1 MTITPR
7 YAPAT
12 QAVGED
18 DFLLYVNKTGKAKES
33 QSMVDN
39 WSENWKNWKNDKLGS
54 KIDDWIKSIES
65 SYVAEQSANVIA
77 SEGEPDLLMNI
88 TVHIPMLPQ
97 DTLSG
102 TSLISRARR
111 NKN

>member
-39 WSENWKNWKNDKLGS
+39 WSENWKTGKMTN
-54 KIDDWIKSIES
+54 
-65 SYVAEQSANVIA
+65 
-77 SEGEPDLLMNI
+77 
-88 TVHIPMLPQ
+88 
-97 DTLSG
+97 
-102 TSLISRARR
+102 
-111 NKN
+111 